1 MPAPEKPPEPPLPRW
16 FPAAFPVSI
25 VVAVVWGAAYAAVFC
40 GVAVVALLYSTS
52 RKRDLWHL
60 AAGTLLCA
68 IGAAAFGY
76 ANYLIVSTGSPGPYG
91 RTAVFGLVGA
101 RLFMKG
107 REVRREAQLSL
118 SRLRRYREEHGLLN
132 SGEVPGE
139 PRAGSRAG
147 PVGRIGLAGVV
158 VCLVGW
164 ESLCIAVLG
173 LHDLLTTGG
182 NPWWAPLA
190 VAALVVMGIVL
201 MGLGNAILR
210 TGVQY
215 FDKIIAS
222 PDDLTPGRYVLY
234 LRSFQDDQRL
244 SRPHRVPLAGGWLT
258 AAIALGEG
266 EEERIRAAL
275 SWAGPLVGVGIPG
288 ERVPRAGARRLYL
301 PGEDWQDP
309 VRTLMRGATLVVI
322 VLGTGRG
329 TLWEIREAMRILP
342 PERLLLLVPMR
353 QRPYEEFRALVSG
366 LLPVALP
373 AYERSRALTSR
384 VRGVIS
390 FGPGWE
396 AEFTPLRRPSPLEDQ
411 LMGSLDRALWPAM
424 VRLTEHECRAGDTES
439 R

>member
-1 MPAPEKPPEPPLPRW
+1 MPATDKPPEPPLPRW

-40 GVAVVALLYSTS
+40 GVAMVALLYSTS
-52 RKRDLWHL
+52 RKRDRWHL
-60 AAGTLLCA
+60 AAGTLLCG

-91 RTAVFGLVGA
+91 STVVLGLAGA
-101 RLFMKG
+101 RIFVKG
-107 REVRREAQLSL
+107 REVRRGAQLCL

-132 SGEVPGE
+132 SGEAPGE
-139 PRAGSRAG
+139 PRSGPRAG
-147 PVGRIGLAGVV
+147 PFGKVSLAGAV

-164 ESLCIAVLG
+164 ESLCVAVLG
-173 LHDLLTTGG
+173 LHDLLTTGD

-190 VAALVVMGIVL
+190 VAALVAMGIALVS
-201 MGLGNAILR
+201 MGNAILR

-215 FDKIIAS
+215 FDKVIAS

-234 LRSFQDDQRL
+234 LRSFQDDRRL
-244 SRPHRVPLAGGWLT
+244 SRPHRLPLIGGWLT
-258 AAIALGEG
+258 GAIALGEG

-275 SWAGPLVGVGIPG
+275 SWAGPLVGVGTPG

-301 PGEDWQDP
+301 PGDDWQDP

-322 VLGTGRG
+322 MLGTGQG

-342 PERLLLLVPMR
+342 PERLLLLVPMKESR
-353 QRPYEEFRALVSG
+353 YEEFRTLVSG

-384 VRGVIS
+384 VRGVIH

-396 AEFTPLRRPSPLEDQ
+396 AEFAPLRRPSPLEDQ
-411 LMGSLDRALWPAM
+411 LIGSLDRALWPAM
-424 VRLTEHECRAGDTES
+424 VRLTEHESRAGGTES